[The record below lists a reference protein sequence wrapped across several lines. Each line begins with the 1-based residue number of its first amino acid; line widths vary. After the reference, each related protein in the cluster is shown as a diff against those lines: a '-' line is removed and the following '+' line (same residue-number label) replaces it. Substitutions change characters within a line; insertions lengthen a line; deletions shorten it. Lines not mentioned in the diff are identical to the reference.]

1 MPTADELRA
10 SVAAARTVLRTA
22 ITAAADNWETPK
34 GTADDGEA
42 GWSPRQAAEHA
53 IPSEM
58 MFADA
63 ICAACGYD
71 GPENPLPGEPSFASA
86 ADALAALDAVV
97 AAADSKVD
105 HVQDAELGKET
116 AAFGFDAVSV
126 TWLMEMDVWH
136 LADHS
141 AQMISPMA

>member
-22 ITAAADNWETPK
+22 IAASADNWETPK

-42 GWSPRQAAEHA
+42 GWSPRQVAEHV
-53 IPSEM
+53 IPSEI
-58 MFADA
+58 MFATG

-71 GPENPLPGEPSFASA
+71 GPANPIDGEPSFATA
-86 ADALAALDAVV
+86 ADALAALDAVA
-97 AAADSKVD
+97 AAADSKVNY
-105 HVQDAELGKET
+105 VQDEELGKSAGGEGM
-116 AAFGFDAVSV
+116 AAVPVAG
-126 TWLMEMDVWH
+126 LMIMDVWH

-141 AQMISPMA
+141 AQMITPMA

>member
-34 GTADDGEA
+34 GTVADGEA
-42 GWSPRQAAEHA
+42 GWSPRQAAEHV
-53 IPSEM
+53 IPSEL
-58 MFADA
+58 MFTDA

-71 GPENPLPGEPSFASA
+71 GPENPLTGEPSFATA

-97 AAADSKVD
+97 AAADSRVD
-105 HVQDAELGKET
+105 YVQDEELGKE
-116 AAFGFDAVSV
+116 APAFGFDAVSV
-126 TWLMEMDVWH
+126 AWLMEMDVWH

-141 AQMISPMA
+141 AQMITPMG